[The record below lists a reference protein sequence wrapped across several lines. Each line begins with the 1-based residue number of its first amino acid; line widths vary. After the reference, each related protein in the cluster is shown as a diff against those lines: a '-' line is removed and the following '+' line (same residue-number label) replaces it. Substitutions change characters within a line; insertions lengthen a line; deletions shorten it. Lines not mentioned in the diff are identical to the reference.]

1 MEVDFANVRQ
11 VEGILDALAPLK
23 KRIEDMVNLANPPE
37 CAKRCL
43 LSNNKIMRLCLL
55 AGLAQSDKRSTGD
68 LDGVSVSKNS
78 SRIFDSFFTVA
89 SMGEVF
95 STILKMRYEGSGGGI
110 SATSPRCLVQS
121 GRRCC
126 VESRC
131 WKNPARWKTGSRSRR
146 AAEESARRSRLSD

>member
-95 STILKMRYEGSGGGI
+95 STILKMRYEGSGGG
-110 SATSPRCLVQS
+110 SLRQAHAVSCNR
-121 GRRCC
+121 GRDA
-126 VESRC
+126 
-131 WKNPARWKTGSRSRR
+131 ARKGGAGTNRH
-146 AAEESARRSRLSD
+146 A